1 LSESA
6 GSIPLRPAGTFDD
19 QAPRYDERAGLPA
32 DVGALV
38 AGSIVRHASAGPGDL
53 VVELGAGTGEI
64 GVHLAR
70 LPIRYV
76 GVDSSIPML
85 HEFREKADD
94 FTPSLILADC
104 NLAWPFGDGA
114 VAVVFAS
121 RAIHLLEPQHVVRE
135 TLRVVRRGGFLIL
148 GRLLREPDST
158 RERLRRRRQ
167 ELLVEAG
174 LNPRN
179 GAAGTRRVIALC
191 QDAGAESLGR
201 QIVAEWTGEISAG
214 EVLAG
219 WESLSRIGSLSI
231 NPDLR
236 TRILDEVR
244 RWAQVEIGDI
254 DRAEVFHERYA
265 IDVLRFP

>member
-1 LSESA
+1 
-6 GSIPLRPAGTFDD
+6 
-19 QAPRYDERAGLPA
+19 
-32 DVGALV
+32 
-38 AGSIVRHASAGPGDL
+38 
-53 VVELGAGTGEI
+53 
-64 GVHLAR
+64 
-70 LPIRYV
+70 
-76 GVDSSIPML
+76 ML
-85 HEFREKADD
+85 HEFREKADVLA
-94 FTPSLILADC
+94 PSLILADC
-104 NLAWPFGDGA
+104 NQVWPFGDGA

-121 RAIHLLEPQHVVRE
+121 RAIHLLDPQHVVRE

-148 GRLLREPDST
+148 GRLLREPDSI
-158 RERLRRRRQ
+158 RERLRRGRQ

-174 LNPRN
+174 LTPRS

-201 QIVAEWTGEISAG
+201 QVVAEWTGEISAG